1 MITPILISPS
11 QASKLFGVSERSIR
25 RAIIKNEIHY
35 TITQG
40 RYRINFEDLLK
51 WSERKPARTQKRDEH
66 GIGQFVAE
74 WKIPNK
80 K

>member
-1 MITPILISPS
+1 MSSPILISPS
-11 QASKLFGVSERSIR
+11 QASALFGVSQRSIR
-25 RAIIKNEIHY
+25 RALVKGEIEY

-40 RYRINFEDLLK
+40 RYRINFEDILK

-74 WKIPNK
+74 WKIPSK